1 MPIASFSNKST
12 FNCCCHPYFT
22 VITLADF
29 NSVFQ
34 ISIALNLAY
43 TLMRDFH
50 EFHIRKLEEYADSA
64 AKVLDSPP
72 EGSDVADFRFWV
84 HHLRWLIDRRRRE
97 IEKRIAWMQVIA
109 SAVAVFSLALL
120 IISGVFPE
128 LSVSLETIS
137 LLLSIALVPTPAFLI
152 YSYVCHRA
160 WLRSIQSDQA
170 SLGRAWANALGP
182 VFAWY
187 QARHGSK

>member
-1 MPIASFSNKST
+1 RS
-12 FNCCCHPYFT
+12 
-22 VITLADF
+22 
-29 NSVFQ
+29 
-34 ISIALNLAY
+34 
-43 TLMRDFH
+43 
-50 EFHIRKLEEYADSA
+50 
-64 AKVLDSPP
+64 
-72 EGSDVADFRFWV
+72 
-84 HHLRWLIDRRRRE
+84 RE
-97 IEKRIAWMQVIA
+97 IEKRRAWMQVIA
-109 SAVAVFSLALL
+109 TAVAVFSLALL

-137 LLLSIALVPTPAFLI
+137 LLLSIALVPTPAILI
-152 YSYVCHRA
+152 YSYVCHRT